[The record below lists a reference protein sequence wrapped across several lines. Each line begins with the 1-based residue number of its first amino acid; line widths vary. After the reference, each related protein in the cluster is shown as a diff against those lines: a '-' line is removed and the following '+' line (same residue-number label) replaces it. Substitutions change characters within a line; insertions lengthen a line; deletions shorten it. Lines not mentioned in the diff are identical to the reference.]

1 MSSVTS
7 FVHLR
12 NHSEFS
18 IQDGLLR
25 VKELAS
31 LAKTAAMPA
40 IALTDLT
47 NFYGLIKFQK
57 ACFASGVKPIYG
69 IDIQWLD
76 ENDESYELTLL
87 AQNEQGYR
95 NLMALISRAYVDGQD
110 HRGSYVK
117 RSWIAECSDGVI
129 ALSGAMQGD
138 VGRAIVTNNMEL
150 ATARAAAWQSLFADR
165 YYIDLQRIGQ
175 ENEALYI
182 RSAVALADSLGVP
195 IVATNSNRFRDQES
209 FEAHEVRVCINDGR
223 VLDDPRRPR
232 NYTAEQYVKSAEQM
246 HALFEDLPD
255 AVQNTLAIAERCS
268 FEIPLGKYFL
278 PEYPLPE
285 GQTLEQF
292 FRELSHQGLSKR
304 LDYLGFNEQQ
314 RKEKEP
320 MYRQRLDF
328 EVDIILQMGFPGY
341 FLIVMDFIRWAKE
354 NQIPVGPG
362 RGSGAGSLVAY
373 SLEIT
378 DLDPIEYDLL
388 FERFLNPERVS
399 MPDFDVDFCMD
410 KRDLV
415 IQYVSQR
422 YGKEAVGQIVTFG
435 TMAAKAV
442 VRDVARAQGK
452 SYGLADKLSK
462 MIPFEVG
469 MTLAKAFESE
479 QPLQEFLQHDSDAQ
493 EIWDMALKLEGT
505 TRNLGKH
512 AGGVVIAPSRLTDF
526 SPLYC
531 DEAGQG
537 LVTQYDKNDVEDA
550 GLVKFDFLGLRTLTI
565 IDWALKMINANRAD
579 SDQIDISTI
588 PLDCEKTFALLQSAQ
603 TTAVFQLESRGMKDL
618 IKRLKPDCF
627 EDIVALVALFRP
639 GPLQSGM
646 VDDFINRKLGKA
658 ELAFPH
664 PQYQHESLQPIL
676 APTYGIILYQEQVMQ
691 IAQTMAGYSL
701 GEADLL
707 RRAMGKKK
715 PEEMAAQGQRFLEGA
730 MERGHSKNLAQNIFD
745 LMEKFAGY
753 GFNKSHSAAYA
764 LVSYQTAWLKHHFAP
779 QFMAAVLSSEL
790 QNTDKI
796 VTLIEECR
804 EIGVTYTPPNVNDGE
819 FLFTVNGGKV
829 IYGLGAIKGL
839 GEGPVNSILEAREK
853 GPFTDLFDFCRRTD
867 SRKLNKRA
875 LEALIRSGAF
885 DALGE
890 PRWILLAALTK
901 AVKAAEQAASNENA
915 GMNDLFGD
923 VAEDEDVYLDFR
935 AAKPWLLK
943 TVLEGERDTLGLYL
957 SGHPIDSY
965 EHDLKR
971 ITSKRIRQLQPK
983 KGKQRVVGMVVALRT
998 MKTKKG
1004 DPMGFAT
1011 LDDRTG
1017 RIECSVFSKV
1027 FADAREL
1034 LRKDAILVVDGEVQ
1048 KDDYTGGLA
1057 IRADA
1062 ITNIEDV
1069 RSDTATAIEIELH
1082 QSTFSEQ
1089 TLQDL
1094 ASLLKNFI
1102 SPEQGCQVIL
1112 RYRNREAISTIN
1124 VGRDWR
1130 VPPTDDVVQALQEL
1144 VGEKAVKILYAT
1156 QSNQTPMAS
1165 DTIGYGARTL
1175 H

>member
-1 MSSVTS
+1 MGAQ

-18 IQDGLLR
+18 IRDGLLR
-25 VKELAS
+25 VKTMAS
-31 LAKTAAMPA
+31 VANRAAMPA

-47 NFYGLIKFQK
+47 NFYGLVKFQK
-57 ACFASGVKPIYG
+57 ACFANGVKPIYG
-69 IDIQWLD
+69 VDIEWI
-76 ENDESYELTLL
+76 DESDKTFSLTLL
-87 AQNEQGYR
+87 AKNSEGYK
-95 NLMALISRAYVDGQD
+95 NLLVLISRAYTDGQD
-110 HRGSYVK
+110 HRGSFLK
-117 RSWIAECSDGVI
+117 RSWIAECADGVI
-129 ALSGAMQGD
+129 ALSGAMDGD
-138 VGRAIVTNNMEL
+138 IGEALVAGQVDLARSRAEYWSGVFPGN
-150 ATARAAAWQSLFADR
+150 F
-165 YYIDLQRIGQ
+165 YIDVQRLGA
-175 ENEALYI
+175 ENESFYI
-182 RSAVALADSLGVP
+182 ESAVALADDIGLP
-195 IVATNSNRFRDQES
+195 LVATNSNRFVDRES

-223 VLDDPRRPR
+223 VLDDPKRPR
-232 NYTAEQYVKSAEQM
+232 KYTQEQYIKTPQEMAE
-246 HALFEDLPD
+246 LFKDIPD
-255 AVQNTLAIAERCS
+255 AIENTVRIAERCS
-268 FEIPLGKYFL
+268 FEIPLGKYYL
-278 PEYPLPE
+278 PDYPIPE
-285 GQTLEQF
+285 GKTLEEY
-292 FRELSHQGLSKR
+292 FRELSHEGLSR
-304 LDYLGFNEQQ
+304 RFVHLGFDD
-314 RKEKEP
+314 EKLSQVEKT
-320 MYRQRLDF
+320 YRDRLDF

-354 NQIPVGPG
+354 NEIPVGPG

-373 SLEIT
+373 ALEIT

-410 KRDLV
+410 KRDQV
-415 IQYVSQR
+415 ISYVSDR
-422 YGKEAVGQIVTFG
+422 YGREAVGQIVTFG

-469 MTLAKAFESE
+469 MTLQKAYEAE
-479 QPLQEFLQHDSDAQ
+479 EPLRDFLANDADAQ
-493 EIWDMALKLEGT
+493 EIWDMALMLEGT

-531 DEAGQG
+531 DETGQG

-565 IDWALKMINANRAD
+565 IDWALKMINSAGHD
-579 SDQIDISTI
+579 IDISTI
-588 PLDCEKTFALLQSAQ
+588 PLDCQETFALLQSAQ

-646 VDDFINRKLGKA
+646 VDDFINRKLGRA

-664 PQYQHESLQPIL
+664 PKYQHECLQPIL
-676 APTYGIILYQEQVMQ
+676 SPTYGIILYQEQVMQ
-691 IAQTMAGYSL
+691 IAQSMAGYSL

-715 PEEMAAQGQRFLEGA
+715 PEEMAAQGKRFMEGA
-730 MERGHSKNLAQNIFD
+730 LERGHDNDLAKNIFD

-764 LVSYQTAWLKHHFAP
+764 LVSYQTAWLKKHHAP
-779 QFMAAVLSSEL
+779 EFMAAVLSSEL

-804 EIGVTYTPPNVNDGE
+804 EIGVAYAPPSVNEGSY
-819 FLFTVNGGKV
+819 LFTVSNGKV

-839 GEGPVNSILEAREK
+839 GEGPVNSILEARQS
-853 GPFTDLFDFCRRTD
+853 GPFTDLFDFCNRTD

-875 LEALIRSGAF
+875 LEALIRAGAF
-885 DALGE
+885 DAMGT
-890 PRWILLAALTK
+890 PRWVLLAALPN
-901 AVKAAEQAASNENA
+901 AIKAAEQAASNADA
-915 GMNDLFGD
+915 GITDLFGGSLASD
-923 VAEDEDVYLDFR
+923 DEEDVYADYR
-935 AAKPWLLK
+935 GTRPWLLK
-943 TVLEGERDTLGLYL
+943 TLLDGEKDTLGLYL

-965 EHDLKR
+965 EQDLSR
-971 ITSKRIRQLQPK
+971 LVSRRLNRLQPK
-983 KGKQRVVGMVVALRT
+983 KGKQRVVGMVVASRV

-1004 DPMGFAT
+1004 DPMGFVT

-1017 RIECSVFSKV
+1017 RIECSVFTRV
-1027 FADAREL
+1027 FAETREL
-1034 LRKDAILVVDGEVQ
+1034 LKKDAILVVDGEVKQ
-1048 KDDYTGGLA
+1048 DDYTGGLA
-1057 IRADA
+1057 IRADS
-1062 ITNIEDV
+1062 ITSIEAV
-1069 RSDTATAIEIELH
+1069 RSDAATAIEVSLNALTMTSNTVESLANLLETHKAGDEGCRVLIRY
-1082 QSTFSEQ
+1082 QNEQ
-1089 TLQDL
+1089 
-1094 ASLLKNFI
+1094 ASSL
-1102 SPEQGCQVIL
+1102 
-1112 RYRNREAISTIN
+1112 IN
-1124 VGRDWR
+1124 TDPSWR
-1130 VPPTDDVVQALQEL
+1130 VLPTDSVVQSIQEL
-1144 VGEKAVKILYAT
+1144 VGESAVKVLYTSGGHLARET
-1156 QSNQTPMAS
+1156 MPVA
-1165 DTIGYGARTL
+1165 GATL